1 MYKPQLPLFAVLMVL
16 IAAGCKE
23 EPSWK
28 SRVFT
33 QRNLSTNVVEVK
45 IPSEMWERVIA
56 PDKPLKG
63 LLEIGDDA
71 KPNTD
76 AHGGAHGD
84 AHGEAKA
91 EAHGAE
97 AAHGEAPAHGE
108 ESAHGDAGAVTDDG
122 SAIAKTSVETDLKPL
137 TVYLIEETRGVF
149 GGRNLK
155 IDFGPGGGD
164 IDLRD
169 FVLSNRGTF
178 RVVFEFAPDAEPE
191 AVKRVWYLSN
201 AQKRKVG
208 PDSVGAGCDTY
219 MDISTFT
226 KKQAEKDGM
235 LIAIGSDRHVS
246 ALAGTY
252 VFSVKR
258 GGRVQVS
265 RLTILDSSKR
275 KLMCRS

>member
-1 MYKPQLPLFAVLMVL
+1 MRKPLFPLFAVSILL
-16 IAAGCKE
+16 TAAGCKE

-33 QRNLSTNVVEVK
+33 QRNLSTNVGEVK
-45 IPSEMWERVIA
+45 IPSELWEHVIT
-56 PDKPLKG
+56 PDKPLGG
-63 LLEIGDDA
+63 LLGIGGDSS
-71 KPNTD
+71 KPK
-76 AHGGAHGD
+76 AEHAPEKGD
-84 AHGEAKA
+84 AHGET
-91 EAHGAE
+91 GG
-97 AAHGEAPAHGE
+97 HGEASGHGE
-108 ESAHGDAGAVTDDG
+108 AGGHGDKTEGEAGGDG
-122 SAIAKTSVETDLKPL
+122 SAIAKLSVETDLKPL
-137 TVYLIEETRGVF
+137 TVYLIEETRGVL

-155 IDFGPGGGD
+155 IEFGPGGGD

-169 FVLSNRGTF
+169 FILTNRGTF

-235 LIAIGSDRHVS
+235 LFAIGSDRHVS

>member
-1 MYKPQLPLFAVLMVL
+1 MPG
-16 IAAGCKE
+16 IAQPDGR
-23 EPSWK
+23 EP
-28 SRVFT
+28 
-33 QRNLSTNVVEVK
+33 
-45 IPSEMWERVIA
+45 A
-56 PDKPLKG
+56 
-63 LLEIGDDA
+63 
-71 KPNTD
+71 
-76 AHGGAHGD
+76 
-84 AHGEAKA
+84 
-91 EAHGAE
+91 
-97 AAHGEAPAHGE
+97 
-108 ESAHGDAGAVTDDG
+108 
-122 SAIAKTSVETDLKPL
+122 
-137 TVYLIEETRGVF
+137 
-149 GGRNLK
+149 
-155 IDFGPGGGD
+155 
-164 IDLRD
+164 
-169 FVLSNRGTF
+169 
-178 RVVFEFAPDAEPE
+178 DAEPE

-208 PDSVGAGCDTY
+208 PDWVGAGCDTY

>member
-1 MYKPQLPLFAVLMVL
+1 MRYIFAVLM
-16 IAAGCKE
+16 IMTAAGCKE

-33 QRNLSTNVVEVK
+33 QRNLSTNVGEVK
-45 IPSEMWERVIA
+45 IPSELWERVIT

-63 LLEIGDDA
+63 LLEIADDTKPAA
-71 KPNTD
+71 KES
-76 AHGGAHGD
+76 
-84 AHGEAKA
+84 HGEPKA
-91 EAHGAE
+91 DAHGAE
-97 AAHGEAPAHGE
+97 AAHGESGGHGE
-108 ESAHGDAGAVTDDG
+108 TAAEGGHGEAGPSSDDG
-122 SAIAKTSVETDLKPL
+122 SAIAKLSVETDLKPL
-137 TVYLIEETRGVF
+137 TVYLMEETRGVL

-169 FVLSNRGTF
+169 FVMSNRGTF
-178 RVVFEFAPDAEPE
+178 RVVFEFAADAEPE

-208 PDSVGAGCDTY
+208 PDWVGAGCDTY